1 MLFVLALIGAVVAF
15 YLYNS
20 SKKKGIKA
28 QATFSFIGLVIA
40 ILIAFTQL
48 FAVIPAGHSGV
59 KDFFGSVSDKTLGP
73 GINFVNPMANV
84 VKFDTRKQ
92 EIKEVMNVPSKEG
105 MSVELETSMIFQLK
119 TDKVNQIYKTAGNY
133 EEYLQKLVIPNFRS
147 VIRGVT
153 TKYEAKALYTAELIR
168 KKRNNENLT
177 KDEILFLVNNF
188 TNNKIPD
195 YQFSAFLMSVYFNG
209 MDKAETSALTEAML
223 YSGMVLNLS
232 SIKGIKIDK
241 HSTGGVGDKTS
252 LILAPIAAAAG
263 VKVPMISGRGL
274 GHSGGTLDKLEAIPG
289 FKTDLTLS
297 QYKKVLQKVGAVL
310 IGQTKEIAPADK
322 LIYALRDVTATVES
336 IPLITGSIMSKKLAE
351 GIDGLV
357 LDVKT
362 GNGAF
367 MQRGKDAVALANS
380 LIETAKAF
388 NKKVIG
394 FVTDMNQ
401 PLGNYIGNWL
411 EVYESIQ
418 VLRDGK
424 KNDLTELSLIL
435 AGAMI
440 FLGKKAASLDEGI
453 EAAIKI
459 LKSGKAFD
467 KFVEIVKAQNGK
479 ADFVIHP
486 EKYPKP
492 KFNEAIKSNSAGYLS
507 EVNTYEL
514 GMAAIDLGAG
524 RKTKA
529 DKIDP
534 KAGIIFNYK
543 IGDTINKNVV
553 LAEIFSDSKA
563 GIESAKKRIEGAIKI
578 SKSKSKKFR
587 LIKKVIN
594 G

>member
-1 MLFVLALIGAVVAF
+1 
-15 YLYNS
+15 
-20 SKKKGIKA
+20 
-28 QATFSFIGLVIA
+28 
-40 ILIAFTQL
+40 
-48 FAVIPAGHSGV
+48 
-59 KDFFGSVSDKTLGP
+59 
-73 GINFVNPMANV
+73 
-84 VKFDTRKQ
+84 
-92 EIKEVMNVPSKEG
+92 MNTV
-105 MSVELETSMIFQLK
+105 
-119 TDKVNQIYKTAGNY
+119 
-133 EEYLQKLVIPNFRS
+133 
-147 VIRGVT
+147 
-153 TKYEAKALYTAELIR
+153 ELIR
-168 KKRNNENLT
+168 KKRNKENLT
-177 KDEILFLVNNF
+177 SEEILYLINGYSK
-188 TNNKIPD
+188 NKIPD

-209 MDKAETSALTEAML
+209 MSKDETAALTEAML
-223 YSGMVLNLS
+223 YSGKVLDLGS
-232 SIKGIKIDK
+232 VAGVKVDK

-252 LILAPIAAAAG
+252 LIIAPIVAEAG

-274 GHSGGTLDKLEAIPG
+274 GHSGGTLDKLEAISG
-289 FKTDLTLS
+289 FRTDLNLRE
-297 QYKKVLQKVGAVL
+297 YKNVLKKVGAVL

-367 MQRGKDAVALANS
+367 MQKTEDAIALADS
-380 LIETAKAF
+380 LILTAKAF
-388 NKKVIG
+388 DKKVIA

-440 FLGKKAASLDEGI
+440 YLGKKAKSMDEGI
-453 EAAIKI
+453 ETAIKI

-467 KFVEIVKAQNGK
+467 KFVEIIKAQNGK
-479 ADFVIHP
+479 TDFILHP
-486 EKYPKP
+486 EKYPKS
-492 KFNEAIKSNSAGYLS
+492 KFREVIKANSSGYLS

-524 RKTKA
+524 RKTKD

-543 IGDTINKNVV
+543 IGDTISKSAVI
-553 LAEIFSDSKA
+553 AEIFSDSKS
-563 GIESAKKRIEGAIKI
+563 GIIAAKNRIKQAIKI
-578 SKSKSKKFR
+578 SKSKPQKLK
-587 LIKKVIN
+587 LIKTILN
-594 G
+594 